1 MTYNLKEENGITY
14 INIETDSSYGVI
26 CFGYEHTNAVFMA
39 ALADKGIEVFIQL
52 LVYDPN
58 TAYATFTAGYGDGL

>member
-1 MTYNLKEENGITY
+1 MNYTLRDENGITY
-14 INIETDSSYGVI
+14 INIETPGPYGVI
-26 CFGYEHTNAVFMA
+26 CFGYDNNNAVFMA

-58 TAYATFTAGYGDGL
+58 TAYTTFTAGYGDGL

>member
-1 MTYNLKEENGITY
+1 MNYSIKEENGVTF
-14 INIETDSSYGVI
+14 INIETDGPYGVI

-58 TAYATFTAGYGDGL
+58 TAYATFTAVSGYGL